1 MHVTEL
7 GLQLISDATTI
18 ADETYITSSDYATNL
33 NTNPNSHITL
43 GKVDKHHTDACV
55 CLPNHTMY
63 TYLIIHAC
71 LLHAHNTLRLMSMV
85 NRGVVITIKDI
96 ECV

>member
-33 NTNPNSHITL
+33 NTNPNRHITL

-55 CLPNHTMY
+55 CLPMQSLNVY
-63 TYLIIHAC
+63 IIIHAC
-71 LLHAHNTLRLMSMV
+71 LLHAHNALCLMSMV